1 MLSDVWSGAQV
12 VLLAQKGVFIM
23 LGVIGIGLIIAIHE
37 CGHFIFGKL
46 FKVNIPSFSIGFGPK
61 IFSHAI
67 GNTQFSVSLIPI
79 GGYVEAESGSYDN
92 PAPGTIAALPY
103 WKKLTIIG
111 GGIAFN
117 IIFSYLSFSFL
128 FFQGLPQNPFIPSK
142 KNFFIESIEKNYD
155 ADEAF
160 LCKNDIIVRIDN
172 QPINNKLPVLL
183 DYIHKHPHATVLLTI
198 NRAENTIDVPV
209 TLKSRQDGDHEIGIL
224 GVQFNF
230 EKSDPLPLFESL
242 QEGFSLTVQ
251 LFKNSLSAFTNSVK
265 NKETKRFAGPLMM
278 IKLSAQSASQGLQ
291 FFLFLL
297 AYISIGIA
305 VLNII
310 PLPIFDGGQA
320 LMYTIE
326 AIIRRPI
333 GEKLL
338 NYIHLTCWVLMLALF
353 LLLTYQDLLRM
364 F

>member
-1 MLSDVWSGAQV
+1 MLSDLWSGAQV
-12 VLLAQKGVFIM
+12 ILLAQKSIFMI
-23 LGVIGIGLIIAIHE
+23 LGAIGIGLIIAIHE

-61 IFSHAI
+61 IFSHSI
-67 GNTQFSVSLIPI
+67 GSTEFSISLIPM

-92 PAPGTIAALPY
+92 PTPGSIAALPY
-103 WKKLTIIG
+103 WKKMTIIA

-117 IIFSYLSFSFL
+117 IIFSYLCFSFL

-142 KNFFIESIEKNYD
+142 KNFFIESIEKHSA
-155 ADEAF
+155 ADEAS
-160 LCKNDIIVRIDN
+160 LRKNDVIIQIDD
-172 QPINNKLPVLL
+172 QPINNKLPMLL
-183 DYIHKHPHATVLLTI
+183 DYIHKHPNTTVVLTI
-198 NRAENTIDVPV
+198 NREKNIINVPV
-209 TLKSRQDGDHEIGIL
+209 TLKSRQDNDHEVGIL

-242 QEGFSLTVQ
+242 QEGFLLTVQ
-251 LFKNSLSAFTNSVK
+251 LFKNSFFAFTNSIK
-265 NKETKRFAGPLMM
+265 SKETKRFAGPLMM
-278 IKLSAQSASQGLQ
+278 INLTAQSAAQGIQ

-333 GEKLL
+333 GERLL
-338 NYIHLTCWVLMLALF
+338 NYIHLGCWILMLGLF
-353 LLLTYQDLLRM
+353 LLLTYQDLLKM